1 MTQNRGLTHL
11 ILLALGIA
19 LISAGCATVP
29 SDGSSR
35 DRPGD
40 GGPGPGGRMGDGMR
54 GGTGGGMLGGGPG
67 GQRGMG
73 NDMAQTPK
81 RQSTGKLSSSDEP
94 TNVNPDGSQ
103 TISQASALQP
113 GPSAGVFPASAV
125 VSTVAAE
132 PIGVDD
138 SGKYPVSV
146 LPPQPQAATAP
157 PQVLG
162 DPPPTPA
169 SMTDPMKDKD
179 EDFWSKLAPENVWK
193 SIKKATGN
201 GPDENIARATF
212 KEGQDL
218 FLQKKFAEAAD
229 KFNTA
234 ADRWPDTPLEEDA
247 LFMLGESRF
256 FADQYPKAHDCY
268 ALMLKKYNN
277 SRHLDVAVQRE
288 FAIGRYWER
297 LDAYQ
302 HKYSITPNFTDNGRP
317 MFDTFGYAIQAFQNV
332 RLYDPTGPLA
342 DDSVMATAIAYFQRG
357 EYESAAADFD
367 LLRKEYPNSE
377 FQKNAYLLGLQA
389 KMRIYRGKFYDP
401 TALNE
406 AGDIADQTLTQ
417 YGAQLGQE
425 KDRVAKARRQI
436 LEEKANR
443 DYAMAQYYEDHKY
456 YGSARLYY
464 QDLIQKYPSTDRA
477 KDARARLDAIK
488 GLPDVPTNYFKWLTG
503 LFPSSK

>member
-11 ILLALGIA
+11 ILLALSIA
-19 LISAGCATVP
+19 LISAGCATLP
-29 SDGSSR
+29 TDESSR
-35 DRPGD
+35 DRPG
-40 GGPGPGGRMGDGMR
+40 GGGSGPGGGSGNNGM
-54 GGTGGGMLGGGPG
+54 TGGGMGGGMSG
-67 GQRGMG
+67 GGHRGMG
-73 NDMAQTPK
+73 NNMPQTPK
-81 RQSTGKLSSSDEP
+81 GQSTGKSSSSDEP

-103 TISQASALQP
+103 TISQTSAIQP

-125 VSTVAAE
+125 VGTVAAE
-132 PIGVDD
+132 PIGEDD

-146 LPPQPQAATAP
+146 LPPQPQTATAP

-169 SMTDPMKDKD
+169 SMTDPMKGKD

-201 GPDENIARATF
+201 GPNENTARAAF

-218 FLQKKFAEAAD
+218 FRQKKYAEAAD

-256 FADQYPKAHDCY
+256 FADQYPKAHDTFS
-268 ALMLKKYNN
+268 LLLKKYNN

-297 LDAYQ
+297 LDTYQ

-317 MFDTFGYAIQAFQNV
+317 MFDTFGYAVAAFQNV

-357 EYESAAADFD
+357 EFESAAADFD

-456 YGSARLYY
+456 YGSARIYY

-503 LFPSSK
+503 LFPSGK